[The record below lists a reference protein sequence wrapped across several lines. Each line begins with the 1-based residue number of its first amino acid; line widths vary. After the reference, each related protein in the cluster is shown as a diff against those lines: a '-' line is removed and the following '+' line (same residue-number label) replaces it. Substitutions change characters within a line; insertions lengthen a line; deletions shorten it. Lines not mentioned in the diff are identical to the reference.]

1 MSPGDRQGNYTS
13 ARRQMH
19 DAAAMPAVAP
29 DKEVTMTSADVLQL
43 RTLLGDYRNTAALKQ
58 GLVASPRIRFDFADV
73 KLPQT
78 AFKAVVRGEFAVAE
92 LAIVTYLQALAH
104 GKPLV
109 LLPTVVMAIPP
120 HPCLAYNTAHGV
132 LRPANL
138 AGKRVGIR
146 AHSVTT
152 VAWVR
157 GILANDYAV
166 DLDRVQW
173 VAFEDPHVPECTEP
187 PNVTRAPAGKTL
199 TGMLRAG
206 ELDAGV
212 VGVSDQA
219 DGLLQP
225 VIPDP
230 QAALQR
236 WRRQYTVRPL
246 NHVMVLHRDLAR
258 TQPWIAEEVVQL
270 LQRSAAQAPDMPGA
284 DSIQSGIEAL
294 RPGLELIIR
303 YAFQQ
308 GLIPRRF
315 VVDELFNM

>member
-1 MSPGDRQGNYTS
+1 
-13 ARRQMH
+13 
-19 DAAAMPAVAP
+19 MP
-29 DKEVTMTSADVLQL
+29 DGLQL
-43 RTLLGDYRNTAALKQ
+43 RTLLGDYANTAALKQ
-58 GLVASPRIRFDFADV
+58 GDVASPRIRFDFAAV

-109 LLPTVVMAIPP
+109 LLPTVVMAIAP

-132 LRPANL
+132 LRPADL
-138 AGKRVGIR
+138 AGKRIGIR

-157 GILANDYAV
+157 GILAGDYGV
-166 DLDRVQW
+166 DLDSIQW
-173 VAFEDPHVPECTEP
+173 VAFEDPHVPESIEP
-187 PNVTRAPAGKTL
+187 SNVTRAPAGKTL

-212 VGVSDQA
+212 VSAGDQA
-219 DGLLQP
+219 DGVLQP

-230 QAALQR
+230 QTALQR
-236 WRRQYTVRPL
+236 WREQYKVRPL
-246 NHVMVLHRDLAR
+246 NHMVVLHRDLAR
-258 TQPWIAEEVVQL
+258 AQPWIAGEVVQL
-270 LQRSAAQAPDMPGA
+270 LQQSAARAPDMSGA
-284 DSIQSGIEAL
+284 DCIQSGIEAL
-294 RPGLELIIR
+294 RPGLELIIQ
-303 YAFQQ
+303 YAFRQ

-315 VVDELFNM
+315 TVDELFTM